1 MVVIKARSNPY
12 QFLSEGLSVVSWGWL
27 VDWGWLVGSFWGWSV
42 VWDSFVGNLGNISGV
57 SISGSVGDSLD
68 TAIWKSYS
76 VRSRGGV
83 TVTLFVLVEV
93 SLAVVISYG
102 VFVSVYW
109 RSIFVYWSF
118 AVSWSWGMVWSWS
131 SWEGSGNSE
140 GSKECN
146 KGLDRK
152 EGIGV

>member
-1 MVVIKARSNPY
+1 MSPYHSRSK
-12 QFLSEGLSVVSWGWL
+12 GLSVVG
-27 VDWGWLVGSFWGWSV
+27 WGWLVGWSWVFWGWSV
-42 VWDSFVGNLGNISGV
+42 VWDSFVGYLGNVSGV
-57 SISGSVGDSLD
+57 SISSSIGDSLD
-68 TAIWKSYS
+68 TAIGKGYT
-76 VRSRGGV
+76 VGSRGGV

-131 SWEGSGNSE
+131 SWEGSGNGE

-146 KGLDRK
+146 KGLFMK
-152 EGIGV
+152 

>member
-1 MVVIKARSNPY
+1 MSPYHSRSK
-12 QFLSEGLSVVSWGWL
+12 GLSVVG
-27 VDWGWLVGSFWGWSV
+27 WGWLVGWSWVFWGWSV
-42 VWDSFVGNLGNISGV
+42 VWDSFVGYLGNVSGV
-57 SISGSVGDSLD
+57 SISSSIGDSLD
-68 TAIWKSYS
+68 TAIGKGYT
-76 VRSRGGV
+76 VGSRGGV

-109 RSIFVYWSF
+109 WGIFVYWSF

-131 SWEGSGNSE
+131 SWEGSGNGE

-146 KGLDRK
+146 KGLFMK
-152 EGIGV
+152 